1 MKFDIKPKDHG
12 KMLINAEF
20 EELLDYNGISS
31 ADDLWSIQSDSVK
44 NILKERGTGRCMLSS
59 PAGREVETYIKR
71 YQPIP
76 LREVIKNMMGFK
88 PFHFDGIHEWNAII
102 AFHELELNTM
112 QPIAAARFRDGR
124 SCNLTLGIRDYT
136 RGLEFFRE
144 LDDYPE
150 RKKQL
155 ICNIAEMIGR
165 MHRNGMAHQDM
176 YLVHLFIKEKE
187 DDAVYLIDLQ
197 RMIMQRKLSRRWRVK
212 DLGQLLFS
220 AWDFLNAAERKLFM
234 DTYTKHAG
242 LTNPDAIFS
251 AALRKAERIRQH
263 DQRRR
268 ERLNLG
274 AD

>member
-1 MKFDIKPKDHG
+1 MKFDIKHKDHG

-20 EELLDYNGISS
+20 EELLDYNGIST

-44 NILKERGTGRCMLSS
+44 NILQERGTGRCMLSS
-59 PAGREVETYIKR
+59 PNGHEVETYIKR

-124 SCNLTLGIRDYT
+124 SCNLTLGIRHYT
-136 RGLEFFRE
+136 RGLELFKE
-144 LDDYPE
+144 LNDSQE
-150 RKKQL
+150 RKERL
-155 ICNIAEMIGR
+155 ICSIAEMIGR
-165 MHRNGMAHQDM
+165 MHSNGMAHQDM

-187 DDAVYLIDLQ
+187 NDAVYLIDLQ

-212 DLGQLLFS
+212 DLGQFLFS
-220 AWDFLNAAERKLFM
+220 AWEFLGENERKLFTE
-234 DTYTKHAG
+234 TYSKHAG
-242 LTNPDAIFS
+242 LSDSSAIFS
-251 AALRKAERIRQH
+251 AAIRKAERIRQH